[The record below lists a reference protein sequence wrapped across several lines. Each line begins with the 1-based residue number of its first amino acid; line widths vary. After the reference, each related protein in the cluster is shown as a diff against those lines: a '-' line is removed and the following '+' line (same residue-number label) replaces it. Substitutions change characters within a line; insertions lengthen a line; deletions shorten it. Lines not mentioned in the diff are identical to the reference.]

1 MSRKRFITERET
13 PSEMLASRATYLNT
27 MRNEMS
33 SFWSPEVE
41 AIFLAQVLE
50 MPDGTLKEHLQPEHQ
65 QKIRESFWEDKALL
79 YYGKLTCP
87 VLLVPAAAKPQPH
100 DELPERLEDA
110 EDFAAAKGQIVAQV
124 SRVIQRCCVEW
135 MPNTTHYIQLQ
146 RPQVLSSVIAAFLQT

>member
-1 MSRKRFITERET
+1 MF
-13 PSEMLASRATYLNT
+13 ASRASYLHT
-27 MRNEMS
+27 LRNEMS

-41 AIFLAQVLE
+41 AIFLAQVRE
-50 MPDGTLKEHLQPEHQ
+50 MPDGTLEERLQPEPQ
-65 QKIRESFWEDKALL
+65 RKIRESLWEDKALL

-110 EDFAAAKGQIVAQV
+110 DDFAAAKGQIVAQV
-124 SRVIQRCCVEW
+124 SRAIQRCSVEW

-146 RPQVLSSVIAAFLQT
+146 RPQALSNAIADFLQK